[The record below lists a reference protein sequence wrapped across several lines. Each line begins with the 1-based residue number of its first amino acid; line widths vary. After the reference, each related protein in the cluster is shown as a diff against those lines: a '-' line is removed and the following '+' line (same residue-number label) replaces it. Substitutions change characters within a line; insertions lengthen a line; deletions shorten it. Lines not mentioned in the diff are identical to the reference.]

1 MPSKYRKK
9 SNARKNYY
17 EKHVAD
23 GKENAH
29 KYYQEHKET
38 VQCRTAMKKVTDKTG
53 KQKNV
58 VRNRKKLEED
68 PTKCMK
74 NRIRSRINTSQR
86 IKVDREYREVNRARA
101 MFNTSRRIE
110 VDTEYREVNRARA
123 RFNTSRRIEADAAYK
138 EQNRARANITTK
150 QRLANNTAYHK
161 QCIERAKAA
170 RKAKLQQKGKYWKQ
184 DCIAATIRK
193 TKKRT
198 ESEKHCKDYNSRKTK
213 EISAIYTARQ
223 MYWIKRRR
231 KLSHNRKEQIK
242 LSQQKKMQS
251 MSSVFLLDVKLLFT
265 KSEISLRKASS
276 KLNTLHTVLSDK
288 VVICA

>member
-74 NRIRSRINTSQR
+74 
-86 IKVDREYREVNRARA
+86 
-101 MFNTSRRIE
+101 
-110 VDTEYREVNRARA
+110 
-123 RFNTSRRIEADAAYK
+123 
-138 EQNRARANITTK
+138 
-150 QRLANNTAYHK
+150 TA
-161 QCIERAKAA
+161 
-170 RKAKLQQKGKYWKQ
+170 
-184 DCIAATIRK
+184 
-193 TKKRT
+193 
-198 ESEKHCKDYNSRKTK
+198 
-213 EISAIYTARQ
+213 
-223 MYWIKRRR
+223 
-231 KLSHNRKEQIK
+231 
-242 LSQQKKMQS
+242 
-251 MSSVFLLDVKLLFT
+251 
-265 KSEISLRKASS
+265 
-276 KLNTLHTVLSDK
+276 
-288 VVICA
+288 